1 MVSDHRECVVDEVRE
16 GSIDLLSNPI
26 QAVLCFIDGYFTQLT
41 VMRGVVSRPKQYIGL
56 YHVSDVLKSASYSN

>member
-41 VMRGVVSRPKQYIGL
+41 VMRGVISRPKQYIGL
-56 YHVSDVLKSASYSN
+56 YHVSDVLKSVSYSN